1 MNLACSA
8 GCSKIE
14 INSDSVEVV
23 EALKEGIS
31 SSIAS
36 AIFDDCYFMSLD
48 FNQVIYEHC
57 NRESNQVAHEL
68 ARLAKFSP
76 PGCWMDTAPSAV
88 IPFLLSDAIILINE

>member
-1 MNLACSA
+1 MHLVRTA
-8 GCSKIE
+8 GCNKIE

-23 EALKEGIS
+23 EALKEGNS
-31 SSIAS
+31 SSVAS

-48 FNQVIYEHC
+48 FNHAIYEHC

-88 IPFLLSDAIILINE
+88 IPFLVSMPLF